1 MAQSPL
7 LCAGAQPQGFGVDV
21 EARKDPA
28 VGANFAVLLIVRL
41 GNKGKLE
48 GSTTAY
54 LPGLRRLDAALEA

>member
-1 MAQSPL
+1 M
-7 LCAGAQPQGFGVDV
+7 